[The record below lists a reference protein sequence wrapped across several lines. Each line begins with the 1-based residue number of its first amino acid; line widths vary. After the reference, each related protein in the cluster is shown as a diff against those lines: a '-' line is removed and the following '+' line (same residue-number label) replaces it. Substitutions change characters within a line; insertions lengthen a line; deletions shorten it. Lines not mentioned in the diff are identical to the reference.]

1 MAYPG
6 QPPAAKPQNY
16 LVWAIVTTLL
26 CCLPLG
32 VVSIVFAAQVDS
44 KWNAGDYAG
53 ATDASNKARTWAMA
67 SAIVGLVFIAV
78 YVVIIV
84 VAASGDGST

>member
-6 QPPAAKPQNY
+6 QPPAQKPQNY

-32 VVSIVFAAQVDS
+32 IVSIVFAAQVDS

-53 ATDASNKARTWAMA
+53 AMDASNKARTWAMA
-67 SAIVGLVFIAV
+67 SAIVGIVIAV
-78 YVVIIV
+78 LYVIVI
-84 VAASGDGST
+84 VAIGVGSNN